1 MHQKK
6 SHNVGMLNIIYSSI
20 VIGVS
25 KVTTFVYDCY
35 FFVRS
40 YFKFLWQ
47 SVKNIYSYMEW
58 GAIWQGIKLMAASV
72 IICWK
77 LASDETKM
85 MKANRQRIIEEN
97 IRLKAPQGFVQQAKY
112 NLVLANF

>member
-1 MHQKK
+1 
-6 SHNVGMLNIIYSSI
+6 
-20 VIGVS
+20 
-25 KVTTFVYDCY
+25 
-35 FFVRS
+35 
-40 YFKFLWQ
+40 
-47 SVKNIYSYMEW
+47 
-58 GAIWQGIKLMAASV
+58 MAASV

-97 IRLKAPQGFVQQAKY
+97 IRLEAPQGFVQQAKY